1 MKRAILTLIFITA
14 LAGASATER
23 PAVQRV
29 VVPLCDDTVAE
40 TLIVTPDAEA
50 LLASAEIET
59 DYASRIDH
67 SRDRHEPVSLYE
79 LPYSWTASSP
89 DWHRL
94 WLNTA
99 VYAGAMVGTLG
110 VLECLPEDAT
120 SWNRAEIQHTPM
132 FKRWYR
138 NVIKEGP
145 EWDNDKWIFNYVL
158 HPYAGA
164 VYFMAARSCGFDFW
178 RSMLY
183 SSIISNVFWEF
194 GIEAFMEQP
203 SIQDCIIT
211 PGVGSLIG
219 EGFYRL
225 KRKLVE
231 DNYRLF
237 GSKLAGNIVAF
248 LIDPVNEVLGL
259 VIGNPARAEA
269 LRRQGVQSSLMP
281 ATVGGAPGFTFTC
294 TF

>member
-1 MKRAILTLIFITA
+1 MKFILSSIIFITA
-14 LAGASATER
+14 LAATPCAEAADTPRVVPCTTDGTPTLVYTPDPDSLRASA
-23 PAVQRV
+23 V
-29 VVPLCDDTVAE
+29 
-40 TLIVTPDAEA
+40 IVTDYCAE
-50 LLASAEIET
+50 
-59 DYASRIDH
+59 IDH
-67 SRDRHEPVSLYE
+67 SRDHHTPVSPYE

-120 SWNRAEIQHTPM
+120 SWNRAEIRNVPM

-138 NVIKEGP
+138 NVIKKGIA
-145 EWDNDKWIFNYVL
+145 WDKDNWIFNYVM

-164 VYFMAARSCGFDFW
+164 VYFMSARSCGFNFW
-178 RSMLY
+178 QSMLY
-183 SSIISNVFWEF
+183 SSLISNVFWEF
-194 GIEAFMEQP
+194 GIEAFMERP

-211 PGVGSLIG
+211 PGIGSLIG

-231 DNYRLF
+231 DDYRLW
-237 GSKLAGNIVAF
+237 GSKVAGNIVAF

-259 VIGNPARAEA
+259 CIGNPARAEA
-269 LRRQGVQSSLMP
+269 ARRRGVQSSLLP
-281 ATVGGAPGFTFTC
+281 SSVGGAPGFTFTC